1 MDTRRKSSTPPGGA
15 SANATTDR
23 DHQSSASMEVKFHS
37 SYDEAD
43 MPIPLS
49 FWLKCTSLFFFLTL
63 MSSSVYRPCLSNT
76 GRNVTPAPHQFIG
89 ANARQHLQKVT
100 SLGSRTSGSLANEV
114 LAPEYLL
121 SELYDIARLGK
132 SNGVDIF
139 VDEQLSST
147 ASFRTGYA
155 VQSYKNVKN
164 LLLRFHNSSLSNH
177 TTAFLVNC
185 HYDSFLGSPGATDTF
200 VNCAILLEA
209 GRAIATGKVQLVN
222 DLIFLFNGA
231 EESGLL
237 TSHAFVTQHRWA
249 NDVKS
254 FLNLEGTGAGGRLFV
269 FQSSPDES
277 SQLLL
282 GTYESCFHYPYA
294 DVFGEEIFQS
304 GLIPSDTDFRI
315 FRDFGFVP
323 GLDMAYVRDGYA
335 YHTPFDTE
343 ARISE
348 ECLQQNG
355 EEILRFLSAIGGDK
369 RLESVSK
376 LKPVNDTGLPSS
388 GPPLNELSSTQ
399 ISRSQLPKPQV
410 QTSAQHRHVYFDI
423 LGIKLFVV
431 SWARWKLFNWF
442 ISLLVCCRLCFIRG
456 SLPSR
461 WVGLGISLVLHC
473 LSQVLGLIF
482 SLLLGFVVHN
492 FGFRMSWYSNQYNVV
507 GLYILPLLCWF
518 ICYSTWFF
526 HTLHRHCGFLRKICA
541 YAQWSVTR
549 DRRWNY
555 ALIETDFF
563 DAATLLLTVLVS
575 VLTILDRPAV
585 FLFTLWLT
593 STMLGRFTH
602 KFVFPGSALSSLSNF
617 LLTLM
622 PTLTLWHVY
631 FSRTILEVF
640 IPIFGRS
647 GNLVRQ
653 DVLMSGFVFFCVAPV
668 ALFILGPLHCSSTD
682 CGKTLRLLFL
692 NACVTYAVL
701 VHSSSYGFPY
711 TFTTRAN
718 INDPSI
724 SPRFQRLSVF
734 HIDRTF
740 HGAVE
745 SKELENQESFI
756 TIVAWDSN
764 GVQYLKPQT
773 GLKFLD
779 DNENGKPNGL
789 VELLEA
795 TPSYCNFS
803 LPYCGIP
810 FFRPLFNFFTDF
822 YHIPAKQHGSKPVAQ
837 IDLISR
843 IPMASSQLQS
853 GRVAWNY
860 TFSLWSGPPQTPL
873 ALRFEVPHVRLLNWS
888 FAVGTSVPVP
898 VPLTKSPSDPHV
910 ESVGGHYFLDFIDA
924 RASVS
929 LPVEPWVFWLVI
941 DRPSDMESSHFD
953 IAVMGTYLDTK
964 LPSCVS
970 AQLDDVVSRL
980 PPWVSLSSGCASYDH
995 YRVGLS

>member
-1 MDTRRKSSTPPGGA
+1 MADPTETSDVLINGNEQTEDTKEYHTYALLQVTVNEILLSGSPPTDHLIKSNHSSRAMDARRRSSTSPGGGG
-15 SANATTDR
+15 ANATTDP
-23 DHQSSASMEVKFHS
+23 DNQSSASIDLKSHS
-37 SYDEAD
+37 SYDEGD
-43 MPIPLS
+43 TPIPLS
-49 FWLKCTSLFFFLTL
+49 FWLKSISLFFLLTL
-63 MSSSVYRPCLSNT
+63 MSSSVYRPCLSST
-76 GRNVTPAPHQFIG
+76 DRNVTPAPHQFIG
-89 ANARQHLQKVT
+89 ANARRHLQKVT
-100 SLGSRTSGSLANEV
+100 FLGSRTSGSLANEV

-139 VDEQLSST
+139 VDEQLSSA

-164 LLLRFHNSSLSNH
+164 LLIRFHNSSLSNH

-237 TSHAFVTQHRWA
+237 TSHAFVTQHRWS

-269 FQSSPDES
+269 FQSSSDES

-355 EEILRFLSAIGGDK
+355 EEILRFLSAVGGDK

-376 LKPVNDTGLPSS
+376 LKSVNDTGLPSS
-388 GPPLNELSSTQ
+388 GPPLNELSSTK
-399 ISRSQLPKPQV
+399 ISRSQLPKPKV
-410 QTSAQHRHVYFDI
+410 QTSAHHRHVYFDI
-423 LGIKLFVV
+423 LGIKLFV
-431 SWARWKLFNWF
+431 
-442 ISLLVCCRLCFIRG
+442 
-456 SLPSR
+456 
-461 WVGLGISLVLHC
+461 
-473 LSQVLGLIF
+473 
-482 SLLLGFVVHN
+482 
-492 FGFRMSWYSNQYNVV
+492 
-507 GLYILPLLCWF
+507 
-518 ICYSTWFF
+518 
-526 HTLHRHCGFLRKICA
+526 
-541 YAQWSVTR
+541 
-549 DRRWNY
+549 
-555 ALIETDFF
+555 
-563 DAATLLLTVLVS
+563 
-575 VLTILDRPAV
+575 
-585 FLFTLWLT
+585 
-593 STMLGRFTH
+593 
-602 KFVFPGSALSSLSNF
+602 
-617 LLTLM
+617 
-622 PTLTLWHVY
+622 
-631 FSRTILEVF
+631 
-640 IPIFGRS
+640 
-647 GNLVRQ
+647 
-653 DVLMSGFVFFCVAPV
+653 
-668 ALFILGPLHCSSTD
+668 
-682 CGKTLRLLFL
+682 
-692 NACVTYAVL
+692 
-701 VHSSSYGFPY
+701 
-711 TFTTRAN
+711 
-718 INDPSI
+718 
-724 SPRFQRLSVF
+724 RLSVF

-740 HGAVE
+740 HGSLG
-745 SKELENQESFI
+745 SKELEGQESFI
-756 TIVAWDSN
+756 TILAWDGN
-764 GVQYLKPQT
+764 GIQYLKPQT

-789 VELLEA
+789 RELLEA
-795 TPSYCNFS
+795 TPAYCNFS

-810 FFRPLFNFFTDF
+810 FFRPLFHFFTDF

-837 IDLISR
+837 LDVISR
-843 IPMASSQLQS
+843 IPLASSQLQS
-853 GRVAWNY
+853 GRVAWNF
-860 TFSLWSGPPQTPL
+860 TFSLRPGPPQTPL
-873 ALRFEVPHVRLLNWS
+873 ALRFDVPHVRLLNWS
-888 FAVGTSVPVP
+888 FAVDTSVPVP

-910 ESVGGHYFLDFIDA
+910 ESVGAHYFLDFIDA
-924 RASVS
+924 RASIS

-953 IAVMGTYLDTK
+953 IAVMG
-964 LPSCVS
+964 
-970 AQLDDVVSRL
+970 
-980 PPWVSLSSGCASYDH
+980 
-995 YRVGLS
+995 